1 MDPFQAIALGIVQG
15 LTEFLPVSSSGHL
28 VLLQHWF
35 GLREPELAFDI
46 SVHVGTL
53 AAVVVFFRRDIGAI
67 IAALWGFL
75 KRLVLDGRATWSEI
89 TVEDDLRM
97 AWLIAAA
104 SVPTALIGIGF
115 HEIADRLFGSVALV
129 GLALLVTCLLLVATR
144 RAAVRRHTMAEFS
157 LAAALTIGVIQGVAI
172 IPGISRSGAT
182 IALGLI
188 LGLSRDT
195 AARFSF
201 LLSIPAIC
209 GAALIGAGELAS
221 GGGPP
226 PATVALGTAVSALV
240 GYAALWML
248 VYIVRRGR
256 LHLFAPYCA
265 LVGILALARA

>member
-1 MDPFQAIALGIVQG
+1 MEPFQAIVLGVVQG

-28 VLLQHWF
+28 VLFQNWF

-53 AAVVVFFRRDIGAI
+53 VAVGLFFRRDIGAI
-67 IAALWGFL
+67 LAALADFL
-75 KRLVLDGRATWSEI
+75 KRMATGRAAWSEFAA
-89 TVEDDLRM
+89 DGDLRL
-97 AWLIAAA
+97 AGLIAAA
-104 SVPTALIGIGF
+104 SVPTALIGLGF
-115 HEIADRLFGSVALV
+115 HEIADRLFGSVRLV
-129 GLALLVTCLLLVATR
+129 GLALMATCLLLLATR
-144 RAAVRRHTMAEFS
+144 RSTVRQHTMADFS
-157 LAAALTIGVIQGVAI
+157 LATALAIGVIQGLAI
-172 IPGISRSGAT
+172 VPGISRSGAT

-226 PATVALGTAVSALV
+226 LTTVALGTAVSAGV

-265 LVGILALARA
+265 LVGILALIWA

>member
-1 MDPFQAIALGIVQG
+1 MEPFQAIALGVVQG

-35 GLREPELAFDI
+35 DLREPALAFDI

-75 KRLVLDGRATWSEI
+75 KRLAQGRAALAEI
-89 TVEDDLRM
+89 AADDDLRL
-97 AWLIAAA
+97 AGLIVAA

-115 HEIADRLFGSVALV
+115 HGIADRLFGSVALV
-129 GLALLVTCLLLVATR
+129 GAALMVTCLLLLATR
-144 RAAVRRHTMAEFS
+144 RTTVRRHTMAEFS
-157 LAAALTIGVIQGVAI
+157 IAAALVIGVIQGLAI

-221 GGGPP
+221 GGGPSL
-226 PATVALGTAVSALV
+226 TIVALGTAVSAVV

-265 LVGILALARA
+265 LVGILALVWA

>member
-1 MDPFQAIALGIVQG
+1 MEPFQAIALGIVQG

-67 IAALWGFL
+67 VAALWGFL
-75 KRLVLDGRATWSEI
+75 KRLAHGQAAGSAITTDG
-89 TVEDDLRM
+89 DLRL

-104 SVPTALIGIGF
+104 SVPTAAIGLGF

-129 GLALLVTCLLLVATR
+129 GLALMVTCLLLLATR
-144 RAAVRRHTMAEFS
+144 RATVRRHTMADFS
-157 LAAALTIGVIQGVAI
+157 LAAALAIGVIQGLAI

-209 GAALIGAGELAS
+209 GAALIGAGELAG

-226 PATVALGTAVSALV
+226 LAIVALGTGASALV

-248 VYIVRRGR
+248 VYIVLRGR

-265 LVGILALARA
+265 LVGLLALIWA

>member
-1 MDPFQAIALGIVQG
+1 MEPFQAIALGIVQG

-53 AAVVVFFRRDIGAI
+53 AAVVLFFRRDIGAI
-67 IAALWGFL
+67 VAALFGFL
-75 KRLVLDGRATWSEI
+75 RRLSAGRATWSEI

>member
-1 MDPFQAIALGIVQG
+1 MEPFQAIILGIVQG

-28 VLLQHWF
+28 VLFQNWF

-53 AAVVVFFRRDIGAI
+53 AAVMIFFRRDIGAI
-67 IAALWGFL
+67 IWALLDFF
-75 KRLVLDGRATWSEI
+75 KRLVAGRAAGAEFA
-89 TVEDDLRM
+89 ENGDLRL
-97 AWLIAAA
+97 AWLIIAA
-104 SVPTALIGIGF
+104 SVPTAFIGIGF

-129 GLALLVTCLLLVATR
+129 GGALLVTCLLLLATR
-144 RAAVRRHTMAEFS
+144 RSTVRQHTMAEFTMT
-157 LAAALTIGVIQGVAI
+157 AALAIGVIQGLAI

-182 IALGLI
+182 IALGLL
-188 LGLSRDT
+188 LGLNRDT

-226 PATVALGTAVSALV
+226 LVTVALGTAVSALV
-240 GYAALWML
+240 GYGALWML

-265 LVGILALARA
+265 LVGILALAWA